1 MSDMQHQPG
10 GRTLND
16 ESVAE
21 LVKRA
26 ASQTAELVRK
36 EIQLGQVELKDKGRR
51 AGKGVGLLGAAG
63 LIGFYGGGGRVAAAA
78 PRPAAGGGAR
88 ASARVSLPLPAR
100 RRPRRRPRRRTP
112 GQTTRRCCA
121 RRSRK
126 RARSSATPWPRCPRS
141 RT

>member
-1 MSDMQHQPG
+1 MSDMQHQAG
-10 GRTLND
+10 GRTLSD

-63 LIGFYGGGGRVAAAA
+63 LVGFYGGAALVAAAILGLA
-78 PRPAAGGGAR
+78 EAVDPWLSALIIGIVLLVIAAIVGLIGRKATTDALPPTPEQAI
-88 ASARVSLPLPAR
+88 ASVHDDLEHLKE
-100 RRPRRRPRRRTP
+100 
-112 GQTTRRCCA
+112 QT
-121 RRSRK
+121 SR
-126 RARSSATPWPRCPRS
+126 
-141 RT
+141 

>member
-1 MSDMQHQPG
+1 MSDMQHPPG
-10 GRTLND
+10 GQAITD

-63 LIGFYGGGGRVAAAA
+63 LIAFYGGGALVAAAVLGLA
-78 PRPAAGGGAR
+78 EALEPWLSALIIGIVLLVIAAIVGLIGRKTTTDALPPKPEQTM
-88 ASARVSLPLPAR
+88 ASVHDDLEHLKE
-100 RRPRRRPRRRTP
+100 
-112 GQTTRRCCA
+112 QT
-121 RRSRK
+121 SR
-126 RARSSATPWPRCPRS
+126 
-141 RT
+141 

>member
-1 MSDMQHQPG
+1 MSDMQHPPEGQ
-10 GRTLND
+10 TLSD

-63 LIGFYGGGGRVAAAA
+63 LIAFYGGGAMIAAAVLGLA
-78 PRPAAGGGAR
+78 EAVEPWLSALIIGIVLLGIAAVIGLIGRKTTADALPPKPEQTM
-88 ASARVSLPLPAR
+88 ASVHDDLEHLKE
-100 RRPRRRPRRRTP
+100 
-112 GQTTRRCCA
+112 QT
-121 RRSRK
+121 SR
-126 RARSSATPWPRCPRS
+126 
-141 RT
+141 

>member
-10 GRTLND
+10 GRTID
-16 ESVAE
+16 EESVAE

-63 LIGFYGGGGRVAAAA
+63 LIGFYGGAALVAAAVLGLA
-78 PRPAAGGGAR
+78 EAVDPWLSALIIGIVLLVIAAIVGLIGRKTTTDALPPTPEQAM
-88 ASARVSLPLPAR
+88 ASAHDDVEYLKE
-100 RRPRRRPRRRTP
+100 
-112 GQTTRRCCA
+112 QT
-121 RRSRK
+121 SR
-126 RARSSATPWPRCPRS
+126 
-141 RT
+141 

>member
-1 MSDMQHQPG
+1 MQYQPG
-10 GRTLND
+10 GRSLND

-63 LIGFYGGGGRVAAAA
+63 LIAFYGGGALVAAAIVGLA
-78 PRPAAGGGAR
+78 EAVEPWLSALIIGIALLVIAAIVGVIGRKTTSDALPPKPEQTM
-88 ASARVSLPLPAR
+88 ASIHDDVEHLKE
-100 RRPRRRPRRRTP
+100 
-112 GQTTRRCCA
+112 QT
-121 RRSRK
+121 SR
-126 RARSSATPWPRCPRS
+126 
-141 RT
+141 

>member
-1 MSDMQHQPG
+1 MSDMQPPPAGQ
-10 GRTLND
+10 TVSD

-63 LIGFYGGGGRVAAAA
+63 VIAFYGGGALVAAAVLGLA
-78 PRPAAGGGAR
+78 EAVDPWLSALIIGLVLLAIAAVVGLLGKKTTTEALPPKPEQTM
-88 ASARVSLPLPAR
+88 ASVHDDVEHLKE
-100 RRPRRRPRRRTP
+100 
-112 GQTTRRCCA
+112 QT
-121 RRSRK
+121 SR
-126 RARSSATPWPRCPRS
+126 
-141 RT
+141 